1 MVVSFIM
8 TTAVFKIM
16 FGEEKKTKAPEKDL
30 FHLCDSI
37 IGNNAHTNIYKET
50 AKWSQ

>member
-16 FGEEKKTKAPEKDL
+16 FGEVKKTKAPERSL
-30 FHLCDSI
+30 PSLWHY
-37 IGNNAHTNIYKET
+37 NR
-50 AKWSQ
+50 